1 MKNYINRVKRLEAVI
16 GVACQTDYMVVRYGH
31 RTPEDCLKYGW
42 PLFRCPDGKL
52 QSVACIYEMRGEKFV
67 TSLKPDNDAG
77 RTILRNLGYEEIKG
91 RDDLPSNIENMSPEE
106 LIDQLMGRRSD
117 KSTNKDGGRV

>member
-1 MKNYINRVKRLEAVI
+1 MRNFSNRLKRLEAVI

-67 TSLKPDNDAG
+67 QSFKAG
-77 RTILRNLGYEEIKG
+77 DDQGRAVLRKMGYEEIRSKDG
-91 RDDLPSNIENMSPEE
+91 LIPDLEKLSQ
-106 LIDQLMGRRSD
+106 DQLIGVLLG
-117 KSTNKDGGRV
+117 KNKEVV